1 MPVDRQR
8 PNGPTIRRH
17 VPSFGV
23 ELSARWALNVS
34 LFSLPGPMALAIGT
48 AGPLGRNKKTVSKT
62 RSSFWTGS
70 YDRCINN
77 CRLLDVGHDGIVF

>member
-48 AGPLGRNKKTVSKT
+48 AGPLGRNKKSQTPKT
-62 RSSFWTGS
+62 RSRSWTGS
-70 YDRCINN
+70 EIDHSC
-77 CRLLDVGHDGIVF
+77 FKT